1 MASGAAEGA
10 TMCDGGTVMSNDF
23 TICVGTIGS
32 GIWRSPDGG
41 ETWSRVRPSRYPENE
56 VRALAVHPRAPHIV
70 YAGTDSGVYRSED
83 RGASWE
89 RLDSPMNTMQ
99 TWALAIDPVIPDIL
113 FAGTKPP
120 AVFRS
125 RDGGQQW
132 AKLAV
137 ELAAECPAVVI
148 PRVTALVVDPED
160 HRTVWAGIEVDG
172 VRRSQDGGE
181 TWTTMAGGLTDPDI
195 HGIALSGGQ
204 PKRVLATT
212 PREIFASSDAGESWQ
227 RLEVMQQFPHAYT
240 RAIAVKADD
249 PHVIFVG
256 HGQTASP
263 TIGSVQR
270 SQDGGKTWETLPLPG
285 EPNSYISCLATHPS
299 DPNLVLASTLY
310 GQLFMST
317 DAGDSWRK
325 VRQEFSEVRSLAW
338 MPS

>member
-10 TMCDGGTVMSNDF
+10 AMFYGGTVMSNAF

-41 ETWSRVRPSRYPENE
+41 ETWSRIRPSRYPEND
-56 VRALAVHPRAPHIV
+56 VRALAVHPRDPHIV
-70 YAGTDSGVYRSED
+70 YAGTDSGVYRSDD
-83 RGASWE
+83 RGARWE
-89 RLDSPMNTMQ
+89 RLDAPMNTMH
-99 TWALAIDPVIPDIL
+99 TWALAIDPAEPETL
-113 FAGTKPP
+113 FAGTQPS

-125 RDGGQQW
+125 QDGGQQW
-132 AKLAV
+132 DKLALD
-137 ELAAECPAVVI
+137 LADECPAVVI
-148 PRVTALVVDPED
+148 PRVTALAVDPED

-172 VRRSQDGGE
+172 VRRSVDGGE
-181 TWTTMAGGLTDPDI
+181 TWTTIAGGLDDPDI
-195 HGIALSGGQ
+195 HGIAISGGQ
-204 PKRVLATT
+204 PKVVLATT
-212 PREIFASSDAGESWQ
+212 PREVFASTDAGESWQ
-227 RLEVMQQFPHAYT
+227 RLEVMQQFPYSYT

-263 TIGSVQR
+263 TIRSVQR

-285 EPNSYISCLATHPS
+285 EPNSYISCLATHSS
-299 DPNLVLASTLY
+299 DPTLVLASTLY

-317 DAGDSWRK
+317 DAGDSGRK

-338 MPS
+338 LPS